1 MEAMSSGMDGSCA
14 AKLGRQRVARQTM
27 QKWRIG
33 RVTVTKIVEL
43 EVTGGSRFIL
53 PQATYDDI
61 LPISWLQPHFADER
75 GRLKMSI
82 HALAVETPDRRIVV
96 DTCLGNDKQGR
107 RIPTWNNLQ
116 GPFLA
121 DLAAAGYPRES
132 VDTVLCT
139 HLHVDHV
146 GWNTMLVGGKWVPT
160 FPQAR
165 YLMGRIEFA
174 HWQEQHDRDDMEA
187 IFADS
192 VKPVYDAGLVDLVET
207 DHRVSDEISLVPTTG
222 HTPGHV
228 SVVIRSEGE
237 EAVITGD
244 FMHHP
249 CQIAHPEWSSTADSD
264 PDEAHRTRER
274 MLKEL
279 SDRPMLVI
287 GTHFAGATAG
297 HIVRDGDAY
306 RLAV

>member
-1 MEAMSSGMDGSCA
+1 M
-14 AKLGRQRVARQTM
+14 
-27 QKWRIG
+27 KWRIG

-53 PQATYDDI
+53 PQATYEEI
-61 LPISWLQPHFADER
+61 LPIQWLQPHFADER
-75 GRLKMSI
+75 GRLRMSI
-82 HALAVETPDRRIVV
+82 HALVVETPDRRIIV
-96 DTCLGNDKQGR
+96 DTCLGNDKESR

-121 DLAAAGYPRES
+121 DLAAAGFPRES

-146 GWNTMLVGGKWVPT
+146 GWNTMLVDGPNGTRTWVPT
-160 FPQAR
+160 FPRAR
-165 YLMGRIEFA
+165 YLMGRVEFA
-174 HWQEQHDRDDMEA
+174 HWRNQRDRDDMA
-187 IFADS
+187 AVFADS
-192 VKPVYDAGLVDLVET
+192 VAPIHQAGLADLVET
-207 DHRVSDEISLVPTTG
+207 DHRICDEVSLVPTLG

-228 SVVIRSEGE
+228 SVAIASEGE
-237 EAVITGD
+237 EALITGD

-249 CQIAHPEWSSTADSD
+249 CQIARPHWSSLADSD
-264 PDEAHRTRER
+264 PDEARRTRER
-274 MLKEL
+274 MLSDL
-279 SDRPMLVI
+279 ADRPVLVI

-297 HIVRDGDAY
+297 HIVREGDSY

>member
-1 MEAMSSGMDGSCA
+1 
-14 AKLGRQRVARQTM
+14 M
-27 QKWRIG
+27 QWRIG
-33 RVTVTKIVEL
+33 KVTVTKIVEL

-53 PQATYDDI
+53 PQATYEEI
-61 LPISWLQPHFADER
+61 LPIRWMQPHFADER

-82 HALAVETPDRRIVV
+82 HALVVETPDRRIVV

-121 DLAAAGYPRES
+121 DLATAGYPRES
-132 VDTVLCT
+132 IDTVLCT

-146 GWNTMLVGGKWVPT
+146 GWNTMLVDGKWLPT
-160 FPQAR
+160 FPRAR
-165 YLMGRIEFA
+165 YLMGRVEFA
-174 HWQEQHDRDDMEA
+174 HWQEQHERDDMA
-187 IFADS
+187 AVFADS
-192 VKPVYDAGLVDLVET
+192 VKPVYDAGLADLVEI
-207 DHRVSDEISLVPTTG
+207 DQRVCDEISLVPTTG

-228 SVVIRSEGE
+228 SVFIRSEGE
-237 EAVITGD
+237 EALSTGD
-244 FMHHP
+244 FIHHP
-249 CQIAHPEWSSTADSD
+249 CPIAHPEWSSTADTD
-264 PDEAHRTRER
+264 PEAAHRTRDR

-279 SDRPMLVI
+279 SERPVLVI

-297 HIVRDGDAY
+297 RIVRDGDAY

>member
-1 MEAMSSGMDGSCA
+1 M
-14 AKLGRQRVARQTM
+14 
-27 QKWRIG
+27 KWRIG
-33 RVTVTKIVEL
+33 KVTVTKIVEM

-53 PQATYDDI
+53 PQATYEEI
-61 LPISWLQPHFADER
+61 LPIAWLRPHFADER

-82 HALAVETPDRRIVV
+82 HALVVETPDRRIVV

-116 GPFLA
+116 TLFLS

-132 VDTVLCT
+132 IDTVLCT

-146 GWNTMLVGGKWVPT
+146 GWNTMLVDGKWLPT
-160 FPQAR
+160 FPRAR
-165 YLMGRIEFA
+165 YLMGRTEFD
-174 HWQEQHDRDDMEA
+174 HWRGQRGREDMQA
-187 IFADS
+187 VLADS
-192 VKPVYDAGLVDLVET
+192 VAPVYDSGLVDLVET
-207 DHRVSDEISLVPTTG
+207 DHRVCGEVSLVATPG

-228 SVVIRSEGE
+228 SVRISSEGE
-237 EAVITGD
+237 EALITGD

-249 CQIAHPEWSSTADSD
+249 CQIAHPEWSSNADSD
-264 PDEAHRTRER
+264 AAAAQATRER
-274 MLKEL
+274 VLAQL
-279 SDRPMLVI
+279 AGGPTLVI

-297 HIVRDGDAY
+297 RIVRDGDAY